1 MTFLGKEHSD
11 CSLLLI
17 LLIAAPPGYPPSHV
31 GLGWDGNSY
40 NHAKMEKRL
49 LLQSCVWPSSGK
61 HPTHTG
67 VLLWSGCT
75 CCSMQRLV
83 LQVCWD
89 VLSEQVSLLM
99 LFMTCCM
106 GLSPVLLGKVG
117 VVVGIALTAGRSRE
131 VICWTDTFPSLP
143 QTWRVWILILLQ

>member
-1 MTFLGKEHSD
+1 MQLVAYLAHS
-11 CSLLLI
+11 S
-17 LLIAAPPGYPPSHV
+17 PSWLPSVTRGTWQTH
-31 GLGWDGNSY
+31 GLGRDGNSY

-49 LLQSCVWPSSGK
+49 LLQSRVWPNSGK
-61 HPTHTG
+61 HPTHTS

-75 CCSMQRLV
+75 CCSTQRLV
-83 LQVCWD
+83 LQVCWE

-117 VVVGIALTAGRSRE
+117 VVVRIAVTAGRSRE
-131 VICWTDTFPSLP
+131 VVC
-143 QTWRVWILILLQ
+143 